1 MTTNQKDT
9 RLSIRI
15 DPTLKSAGQAVAK
28 EMGLDLS
35 TAVKMFI
42 TAMVKEQQLPFTP
55 SSLPAE
61 TLQALH
67 ESEHHHDYKIYDNAE
82 EMWDDLDV

>member
-1 MTTNQKDT
+1 MSTKPKDT

-15 DPTLKSAGQAVAK
+15 EPELKTAGQTVAK
-28 EMGLDLS
+28 DMGMDLT

-42 TAMVKEQQLPFTP
+42 TAMVKEQRLPFEPT
-55 SSLPAE
+55 SLPVE

-67 ESEHHHDYKIYDNAE
+67 ESEHHNDYKTYNTAA
-82 EMWDDLDV
+82 EMWSDLDV